1 MRNSTSRQAAGAAA
15 LALLLASGADALAQ
29 AQDPYAPRPQAAPA
43 PSRDLS
49 RVTPLL
55 TVEDGTP
62 RYQLVPAGS
71 LSRSDA
77 MNSQM
82 LAFSLQDFLP
92 VGAGRSSPVTTGEH
106 GGEFAVEWHYVVR
119 FWEEWPNAKDRPGH
133 VERLG
138 ETDFEIR
145 QNTPLTPPPAVKRVL
160 DAQAE
165 RLRDAVKAHPFIQR
179 SADVMTRVRIEYHR
193 DRDRSGTEVW
203 GFKLTFGLGPETMRP
218 EQLPGGR
225 WRWTS
230 YDWMSLD
237 ICSNCFAEL
246 SAPTGRYRG
255 LQTMTHVALVDSLA
269 APLWVSEYRSGEGPL
284 IPNPELYDAARPT
297 DIQILTVE
305 APLWIGAAAAVG
317 PDDHHARAI
326 AAVWLTDWKTLV
338 TQANG
343 PSAPRAD

>member
-1 MRNSTSRQAAGAAA
+1 MSSSHPLRPVLLTA
-15 LALLLASGADALAQ
+15 LALFAATPSA
-29 AQDPYAPRPQAAPA
+29 AQDPYGPRPQAAPA

-49 RVTPLL
+49 RITPLL

-62 RYQLVPAGS
+62 RYQLVPEGS
-71 LSRSDA
+71 LARSDA

-92 VGAGRSSPVTTGEH
+92 VGAGRSSPVTTGQY
-106 GGEFAVEWHYVVR
+106 GGEYAVEWHYVVR

-133 VERLG
+133 TERLG

-145 QNTPLTPPPAVKRVL
+145 QTGSLTPPAAVKRTL
-160 DAQAE
+160 DAQAA
-165 RLRDAVKAHPFIQR
+165 RLRDAVRAHPFIQR
-179 SADVMTRVRIEYHR
+179 SADVMTRVRIEYR
-193 DRDRSGTEVW
+193 QDRDASGTQVW
-203 GFKLTFGLGPETMRP
+203 GFKLTFGMGPETMNP
-218 EQLPGGR
+218 QQLPNGR

-237 ICSNCFAEL
+237 ICSNCFEEI
-246 SAPTGRYRG
+246 SRPTGRYRG
-255 LQTMTHVALVDSLA
+255 LQTMTHVALVDALDR
-269 APLWVSEYRSGEGPL
+269 PLWISEYRSGEGPL
-284 IPNPELYDAARPT
+284 IPNPELYDATRPT

-305 APLWIGAAAAVG
+305 APISIGAAASVA

-326 AAVWLTDWKTLV
+326 AAVWLTDWKMV
-338 TQANG
+338 VDQANG